1 MILAL
6 LFSFLASTAWGQ
18 PGLEES
24 ARRVLETQCL
34 SCHGAAKMSGLDL
47 RQREAMLKGGA
58 RGPSVTPGDAARSLL
73 YKAVLRDGELKMPP
87 GKQEIPAEDVAVLK
101 KWIDSGAKWAAG
113 AVAAEPGWWSFRKP
127 KRAAIPATTHSS
139 RAKNPIDNFV
149 FHKLEE
155 KGLKPASPASRNTLI
170 RRATFSL
177 HGLPPTPKEIDAFVN
192 DPASDAYEKLIDRLL
207 ASPRYG
213 ERWGRHWLDVVRYAD
228 TGGFETDAYFAN
240 AWRYRDYVIKS
251 LNEDKP
257 YHTFVK
263 EQIAADEIWPDNL
276 DLDGTYE
283 LPKSKVANLE
293 KWIGTSLYSLGAF
306 PVEIT
311 FYGDQYR
318 AEWQAEAVETTAS
331 AFLGLSFH
339 CARCHDHKF
348 DPITQRDFYSL
359 SAVFSGSEEREVPT
373 VSRMGIYEYT
383 RHQTRVVLADQLKA
397 KLQRL
402 DAAARKRAGAG
413 GNGEKAEYTPA
424 ERDQRET
431 LLRQIGDAYVKT
443 PAPYAKANLLTHYA
457 PVPETHVLVRG
468 EYQNKGEIVKAAFP
482 AVFGGQEID
491 DPGSGWFIPR
501 RRKALAE
508 WLASAD
514 HPLFARVMVNRIWQG
529 HFGRG
534 IVATANDFGRQGE
547 PPTHPE
553 LLDWLAVE
561 FAERGYS
568 LKAMHRLILLSEAY
582 RFSSR
587 PNAENAAKDPDNV
600 YLWRMNRRRLEA
612 EAIRDSVLAASG
624 ALNLKMGGPP
634 VVPALSREEFDGM
647 RDMSQWPVTSDPAEH
662 ARRSVYVFVKRSF
675 RLPMMDTFDAADT
688 SASCPRRETSTV
700 ATQSL
705 AMMNGEFM
713 NDQAARFAARV
724 RKEAG
729 EQADVQVERAWRVAL
744 GRAPDPAEKKRAIEY
759 LDKGELSK
767 LCLLLLNLSEF
778 VYVD

>member
-1 MILAL
+1 VTLAL
-6 LFSFLASTAWGQ
+6 KLSLLAWTAWAQ
-18 PGLEES
+18 PGLEV
-24 ARRVLETQCL
+24 AVLRVLETQCV
-34 SCHGAAKMSGLDL
+34 SCHGAAKMSSLDL
-47 RQREAMLKGGA
+47 RNRDSMLKGGA
-58 RGPSVTPGDAARSLL
+58 RGPSVTPGDAAGSLL
-73 YKAVLRDGELKMPP
+73 YRAVLRDGDLKMPP
-87 GKQEIPAEDVAVLK
+87 GRQGIPAKDVALIK
-101 KWIDSGAKWAAG
+101 KWIESGAKWTG
-113 AVAAEPGWWSFRKP
+113 GSVAAEPGWWSFRKP
-127 KRAAIPATTHSS
+127 KRPPVPTTSYAS
-139 RAKNPIDNFV
+139 RTRNAIDNFI
-149 FHKLEE
+149 FHKLEQ
-155 KGLKPASPASRNTLI
+155 KGLKPAAPASRTTLI
-170 RRATFSL
+170 RRATFDL
-177 HGLPPTPKEIDAFVN
+177 HGLPPAPKEIDAFVN
-192 DPASDAYEKLIDRLL
+192 DPAPDAYEKLIDRLL

-257 YHTFVK
+257 YHTFVR

-318 AEWQAEAVETTAS
+318 AEWQAEAVETTAN
-331 AFLGLSFH
+331 AFLGLSMQ

-359 SAVFSGSEEREVPT
+359 SAIFSGSEEREVPI

-383 RHQTRVVLADQLKA
+383 RHQTRMVMADQLKA

-402 DAAARKRAGAG
+402 DAAARKRASPNG
-413 GNGEKAEYTPA
+413 GERVEYTAA

-431 LLRQIGDAYVKT
+431 LLRQIGDAYVKA
-443 PAPYAKANLLTHYA
+443 PVPYAKANLLVHYA

-468 EYQNKGEIVKAAFP
+468 EYQHKGEKVRAGFP
-482 AVFGGQEID
+482 AVFGAPEID
-491 DPGSGWFIPR
+491 DPGAGWFIPR

-508 WLASAD
+508 WLTSPE
-514 HPLFARVMVNRIWQG
+514 HPLFSRVMVNRIWQG

-534 IVATANDFGRQGE
+534 IVATPNDFGRQGE
-547 PPTHPE
+547 PPSHPE

-561 FAERGYS
+561 FDARSYS
-568 LKAMHRLILLSEAY
+568 LKAMHRLIMLSEAY

-587 PNAENAAKDPDNV
+587 PNAENAAKDPDNIH
-600 YLWRMNRRRLEA
+600 LWRMNRRRLEA
-612 EAIRDSVLAASG
+612 EAIRDGVLAVSG
-624 ALNLKMGGPP
+624 ALNLKMGGQP
-634 VVPALSREEFDGM
+634 VVPALSREEFDGV
-647 RDMSQWPVTSDPAEH
+647 RDLSQWPVTSDPAEH
-662 ARRSVYVFVKRSF
+662 TRRSVYLFIKRSF
-675 RLPMMDTFDAADT
+675 RLPMMETFDAPDT
-688 SASCPRRETSTV
+688 SASCPRREASTV

-705 AMMNGEFM
+705 AMMNSEFM
-713 NDQAARFAARV
+713 NDHATRFAARV

-729 EQADVQVERAWRVAL
+729 DQADAQVERAWQVAL

-759 LDKGELSK
+759 LGKGDLPK